1 MANED
6 WHLSKS
12 VPISLIFALIIQAA
26 AIVWTVGRMQSDI
39 DINKRDLLATK
50 QAIVE
55 LQDGVNVQAVQLGR
69 IEENLK
75 NMNGKLDYVV
85 DIMRGALGK

>member
-50 QAIVE
+50 QSIEE
-55 LQDGVNVQAVQLGR
+55 LQKGVTVQAVQLGR

-85 DIMRGALGK
+85 DAMRGALGK